1 MELNMK
7 KISIVLISLLSS
19 LIMGQKEIPG
29 SGSISGTLLD
39 ERMNGSQNLVID
51 PEMVQQARMI
61 KVNKEKAFMK
71 KQILKGVK
79 YEPKTF
85 KVNNDNSKLLAIK
98 KIIEEIKHKSVESNI
113 SSQEIM
119 IIKSGRL
126 DKDLEI
132 NDGINI
138 KMNTKKI
145 NHGNK

>member
-29 SGSISGTLLD
+29 SGSDSGTLLD
-39 ERMNGSQNLVID
+39 ERTNGSQDLVID
-51 PEMVQQARMI
+51 PEMIQEVRMI

-85 KVNNDNSKLLAIK
+85 KVNNENSKLLAIK
-98 KIIEEIKHKSVESNI
+98 KIIDQIKDDNQNTSVERINSNNKVT
-113 SSQEIM
+113 SSRELN
-119 IIKSGRL
+119 RT
-126 DKDLEI
+126 I
-132 NDGINI
+132 NY
-138 KMNTKKI
+138 KKGTDS
-145 NHGNK
+145 N

>member
-1 MELNMK
+1 MK
-7 KISIVLISLLSS
+7 KTSIVLISLLSS

-29 SGSISGTLLD
+29 SGSVSGTLLD

-126 DKDLEI
+126 DKDLEM

>member
-1 MELNMK
+1 MK

-29 SGSISGTLLD
+29 SESASGTLLD

-126 DKDLEI
+126 DKDLEM

>member
-29 SGSISGTLLD
+29 SGSVSGTLLD
-39 ERMNGSQNLVID
+39 ERTNGSQDLVID
-51 PEMVQQARMI
+51 PEMVQEVRML

-85 KVNNDNSKLLAIK
+85 KVNNDNSKFLAIK
-98 KIIEEIKHKSVESNI
+98 KIIDQIKDDNQNI
-113 SSQEIM
+113 SIERINVNNEIGNSRASN
-119 IIKSGRL
+119 KT
-126 DKDLEI
+126 I
-132 NDGINI
+132 NYQ
-138 KMNTKKI
+138 K
-145 NHGNK
+145 GNDSN

>member
-1 MELNMK
+1 MK
-7 KISIVLISLLSS
+7 KISIILISLLSS
-19 LIMGQKEIPG
+19 LILGQKEIPG

-51 PEMVQQARMI
+51 PEMVQQVRMI

-85 KVNNDNSKLLAIK
+85 KVNNGNSKLLAIK

-126 DKDLEI
+126 DKDLEM

>member
-29 SGSISGTLLD
+29 SGSASGTLLD
-39 ERMNGSQNLVID
+39 ERTNGSQDLVID
-51 PEMVQQARMI
+51 PEMVQEVRML

-85 KVNNDNSKLLAIK
+85 KVNNDNSKFLAIK
-98 KIIEEIKHKSVESNI
+98 KIIDQIKDDNQNTSVERINASNEI
-113 SSQEIM
+113 SNSKGSNR
-119 IIKSGRL
+119 II
-126 DKDLEI
+126 
-132 NDGINI
+132 NY
-138 KMNTKKI
+138 KK
-145 NHGNK
+145 GNNSN

>member
-1 MELNMK
+1 MK

-126 DKDLEI
+126 DKDLEM

>member
-1 MELNMK
+1 MK
-7 KISIVLISLLSS
+7 KISIVLISLLFS

-29 SGSISGTLLD
+29 SESISGTLLD
-39 ERMNGSQNLVID
+39 ERMNGSQDLVID
-51 PEMVQQARMI
+51 PEMVQQVRMI

-126 DKDLEI
+126 DKNLEM
-132 NDGINI
+132 NDEINI

>member
-1 MELNMK
+1 MK

-29 SGSISGTLLD
+29 SGSVSGTSLD
-39 ERMNGSQNLVID
+39 ERTNGSQDLVID
-51 PEMVQQARMI
+51 PEMVQEVRML

-113 SSQEIM
+113 SSHEIM
-119 IIKSGRL
+119 IIKSDL
-126 DKDLEI
+126 DKNLEM

>member
-29 SGSISGTLLD
+29 SGSDSGTLLD
-39 ERMNGSQNLVID
+39 ERTNGSQDLVID
-51 PEMVQQARMI
+51 PEMIQEVRMI

-85 KVNNDNSKLLAIK
+85 KVNNDNSKFLAIK
-98 KIIEEIKHKSVESNI
+98 KIIDQIKDDNQNI
-113 SSQEIM
+113 SIERINVNNEIGNSRASN
-119 IIKSGRL
+119 KT
-126 DKDLEI
+126 I
-132 NDGINI
+132 NYQ
-138 KMNTKKI
+138 K
-145 NHGNK
+145 GNDSN

>member
-1 MELNMK
+1 MK

-51 PEMVQQARMI
+51 PEMVQQVRMI

-85 KVNNDNSKLLAIK
+85 KVNNGNSKLLAIK

-126 DKDLEI
+126 DKDLEM
-132 NDGINI
+132 NDEINI

>member
-1 MELNMK
+1 MK

-126 DKDLEI
+126 DKDLEM
-132 NDGINI
+132 NDEINI

>member
-1 MELNMK
+1 MK

-29 SGSISGTLLD
+29 SGSVSGTSLD
-39 ERMNGSQNLVID
+39 ERTNGSQDLVID
-51 PEMVQQARMI
+51 PEMVQEVRML

-98 KIIEEIKHKSVESNI
+98 NIIDQIKDDNQNISVERIN
-113 SSQEIM
+113 
-119 IIKSGRL
+119 IIKKVTNSKELNRA
-126 DKDLEI
+126 I
-132 NDGINI
+132 NYN
-138 KMNTKKI
+138 K
-145 NHGNK
+145 GNDSN

>member
-1 MELNMK
+1 MK

-51 PEMVQQARMI
+51 PEMVQQVRMI

-126 DKDLEI
+126 DKNLEM
-132 NDGINI
+132 NDEINI

>member
-1 MELNMK
+1 MK

-51 PEMVQQARMI
+51 PEMVQQVRMI

-85 KVNNDNSKLLAIK
+85 KVNNDNSKFLAIK
-98 KIIEEIKHKSVESNI
+98 KIIDQIKDDNQNISVERINASNEI
-113 SSQEIM
+113 SNPKGPNRI
-119 IIKSGRL
+119 L
-126 DKDLEI
+126 
-132 NDGINI
+132 NY
-138 KMNTKKI
+138 KKGS
-145 NHGNK
+145 NSN

>member
-1 MELNMK
+1 MK

-29 SGSISGTLLD
+29 SGSVSGTLLD
-39 ERMNGSQNLVID
+39 ERTNGSQDLVID
-51 PEMVQQARMI
+51 PEMVQEVRML

-126 DKDLEI
+126 DKDLEM

-138 KMNTKKI
+138 KMKTKKI

>member
-1 MELNMK
+1 MK

-29 SGSISGTLLD
+29 SGSASGTLLD
-39 ERMNGSQNLVID
+39 ERTNGSQDLVID
-51 PEMVQQARMI
+51 PEMVQEVRMI

-85 KVNNDNSKLLAIK
+85 KVNNGNSKLLAIK

-119 IIKSGRL
+119 IINSGRL
-126 DKDLEI
+126 DKDLEM
-132 NDGINI
+132 NDEINI

>member
-1 MELNMK
+1 MK

-39 ERMNGSQNLVID
+39 ERMNGSQDLVID
-51 PEMVQQARMI
+51 PEMVQQVRMI

-126 DKDLEI
+126 DKDLEM

>member
-1 MELNMK
+1 MK

-29 SGSISGTLLD
+29 SGSDSGTLLD
-39 ERMNGSQNLVID
+39 ERTNGSQDLVID
-51 PEMVQQARMI
+51 PEMIQEVRMI

-85 KVNNDNSKLLAIK
+85 KVNNENSKLLAIK

-126 DKDLEI
+126 DKDLEM
-132 NDGINI
+132 NDEINI

>member
-1 MELNMK
+1 MK
-7 KISIVLISLLSS
+7 KISIVLISLLFS

-39 ERMNGSQNLVID
+39 ERMNGSQDLVID
-51 PEMVQQARMI
+51 PEMVQQVRMI

-126 DKDLEI
+126 DKNLEM
-132 NDGINI
+132 NDEINI

>member
-1 MELNMK
+1 MK

-39 ERMNGSQNLVID
+39 ERMNGSQDLVID
-51 PEMVQQARMI
+51 PEMVQQVRMI

-119 IIKSGRL
+119 VIKSGSL
-126 DKDLEI
+126 DKDLET
-132 NDGINI
+132 NDGTNI

-145 NHGNK
+145 NHRNK